1 MCTTTKM
8 EAGKSAGRLETIVS
22 SDWIDPAE
30 PPITTI
36 SLGCNRS
43 SPFGCEQVRVC
54 AAVPR
59 VGHRFE
65 RGGCKES
72 QALEARG
79 IGHLRASGIDQVCSD
94 SPLRLLGM
102 TEVCGGGSVSKSGV
116 RSRSITVVFKDSDV
130 RASTRRRLSGHS
142 PWSWSFE
149 PRHLQTC
156 HYQNQMPHLFL

>member
-36 SLGCNRS
+36 SLGCNRLS
-43 SPFGCEQVRVC
+43 LSVANRFC

-59 VGHRFE
+59 VGDRFE

-116 RSRSITVVFKDSDV
+116 RSRSI
-130 RASTRRRLSGHS
+130 
-142 PWSWSFE
+142 
-149 PRHLQTC
+149 
-156 HYQNQMPHLFL
+156 